1 MRGDGFGATLRAEWT
16 KLRTVRRWVL
26 TLLCS
31 GILIV
36 MIGLLVSS
44 SSGSDA
50 NQYPNFVV
58 GPDGQPVVDE
68 FEFAHQ
74 TMSGDG
80 TITARVDKLEDSGT
94 DASAGLIVKDGLTS
108 GSRYVALRVTPK
120 DGVHLES
127 DYMTDVRGGDRTA
140 PIWLRL
146 TRQGSVITGYES
158 ADGSSWTKVG
168 HVTAAKLPRDVEV
181 GMFVNSAPKVIIR
194 RSAGST
200 AVGEEGTRSTATFD
214 NVRLDTAA
222 TGPWEA
228 DSVQRPRT
236 GPKETGD
243 ESGSAGPPLPGVK
256 VAGVVERDGT
266 FTITGGGQIKPN
278 PPDDDV
284 VSIALFGVL
293 PGLMALAAVGVLFV
307 TSEYRKDMIRTTF
320 AANPRRGRTLAAKA
334 IVIGSAAFVMTLLGG
349 GVVLLAAQPVLQE
362 HGFAPPAY
370 PEYSLTDPPVLRALL
385 LTSLFV
391 AILTVFA
398 MALGTVLRHSAT
410 AITTVVVLIVVPVIL
425 SSILPLSIGR
435 WVMQLTPAGGLATW
449 RAKPPTTT
457 LADPWSMI
465 GPAAGLTVVSVY
477 AAVTLAIAWWLLRRR
492 DA

>member
-16 KLRTVRRWVL
+16 KLRTVRRWTL

-36 MIGLLVSS
+36 VIGLLVSS
-44 SSGSDA
+44 SSGSDV
-50 NQYPNFVV
+50 NQHPDFVV

-68 FEFAHQ
+68 FQFAHQ
-74 TMSGDG
+74 TLSGDG
-80 TITARVDKLEDSGT
+80 TITARVAAQEDSGT
-94 DASAGLIVKDGLTS
+94 DASAGLIIKDGLTS
-108 GSRYVALRVTPK
+108 GSRYVALRVTK
-120 DGVHLES
+120 KGVHLEA
-127 DYMTDVRGGDRTA
+127 DYATGIRGSSRTA
-140 PIWLRL
+140 PVWLRL
-146 TRQGSVITGYES
+146 TRQGPVVTGYES

-168 HVTAAKLPRDVEV
+168 QVTAAKLPRDVEI
-181 GMFVNSAPKVIIR
+181 GMFANSAPKVVVK

-200 AVGEEGTRSTATFD
+200 SVGQEGTRSTASFD
-214 NVRLDTAA
+214 NVHLDAA
-222 TGPWEA
+222 GAGAWDDDA
-228 DSVQRPRT
+228 VHRPE
-236 GPKETGD
+236 GEPKDLG
-243 ESGSAGPPLPGVK
+243 GNRGQAGERPPGVK
-256 VAGVVERDGT
+256 AAGVVERDGT
-266 FTITGGGQIKPN
+266 FAITGGGEIGPN

-307 TSEYRKDMIRTTF
+307 TSEYRKGMIRATF

-334 IVIGSAAFVMTLLGG
+334 IVIGAAAFVMTLVGG
-349 GVVLLAAQPVLQE
+349 AGALLAAQPVLQDR
-362 HGFAPPAY
+362 GFAPPAY

-385 LTSLFV
+385 LTALFV

-398 MALGTVLRHSAT
+398 TALGAVLRHSAT

-425 SSILPLSIGR
+425 SSILPLSMGR

-477 AAVTLAIAWWLLRRR
+477 AVVTLAVAWWLLRRR